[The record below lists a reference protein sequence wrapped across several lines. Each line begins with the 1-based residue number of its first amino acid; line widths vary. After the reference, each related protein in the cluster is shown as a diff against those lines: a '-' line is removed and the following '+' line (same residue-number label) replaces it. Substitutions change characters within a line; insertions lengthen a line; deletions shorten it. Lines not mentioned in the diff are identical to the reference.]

1 MEDVAT
7 TFGTIPATK
16 ETFVDP
22 IAVLDPVGDAKDVDP
37 SIPPLSLYAMM
48 QSLMTTQAAYGQ
60 LLDELLTEVAFLRA
74 DFLNYKSVFPP
85 PPPFED

>member
-1 MEDVAT
+1 MEDVAI

-48 QSLMTTQAAYGQ
+48 QSLMTT
-60 LLDELLTEVAFLRA
+60 
-74 DFLNYKSVFPP
+74 
-85 PPPFED
+85 

>member
-1 MEDVAT
+1 MEDVTT

-37 SIPPLSLYAMM
+37 SLTLCYDAIPHDYLGCLWTAS
-48 QSLMTTQAAYGQ
+48 
-60 LLDELLTEVAFLRA
+60 
-74 DFLNYKSVFPP
+74 
-85 PPPFED
+85 

>member
-22 IAVLDPVGDAKDVDP
+22 TAVLDPVGDAEDVDP
-37 SIPPLSLYAMM
+37 SIARPLSLYVMM
-48 QSLMTTQAAYGQ
+48 QSLMTT
-60 LLDELLTEVAFLRA
+60 
-74 DFLNYKSVFPP
+74 
-85 PPPFED
+85 